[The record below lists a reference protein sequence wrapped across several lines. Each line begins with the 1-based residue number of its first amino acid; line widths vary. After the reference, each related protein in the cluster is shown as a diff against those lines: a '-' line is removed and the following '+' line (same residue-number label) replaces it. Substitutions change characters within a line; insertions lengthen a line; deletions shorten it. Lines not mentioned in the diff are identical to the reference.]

1 MINKNTGKS
10 QRIRL
15 HLRLPRTAYPLH
27 LQKKVFAASLK
38 LSVDKCLKY

>member
-10 QRIRL
+10 QRI
-15 HLRLPRTAYPLH
+15 RLPRTAYPLH